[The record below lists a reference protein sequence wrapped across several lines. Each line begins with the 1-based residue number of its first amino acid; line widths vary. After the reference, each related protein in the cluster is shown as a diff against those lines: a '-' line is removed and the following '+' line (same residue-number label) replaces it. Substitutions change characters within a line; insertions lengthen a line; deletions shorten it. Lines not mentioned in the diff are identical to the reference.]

1 MAPGRKVKATSD
13 KDESNHKIN
22 EYLSRNEDKGAQI
35 ANISDAP
42 KRAKTNEGDL
52 LFMAKPTRKE
62 IKWKRGKFQVYC
74 CVNAFDPKEK
84 CKLVICGAC
93 HTANELEAGVE
104 KVAMRGK
111 RQKRN
116 AGTGVAKLTGGGPT
130 KGDCT
135 HHTRADL
142 KNLTLETNEKYCA
155 RKRKDA
161 PGYAN
166 IAKICYQ
173 CGITI

>member
-1 MAPGRKVKATSD
+1 
-13 KDESNHKIN
+13 
-22 EYLSRNEDKGAQI
+22 
-35 ANISDAP
+35 
-42 KRAKTNEGDL
+42 
-52 LFMAKPTRKE
+52 MAKPTGKQ
-62 IKWKRGKFQVYC
+62 IKWRRGTFQVHC

-84 CKLVICGAC
+84 CKLVICGDC
-93 HTANELEAGVE
+93 HTTNELEAGVE
-104 KVAMRGK
+104 KVATRGK
-111 RQKRN
+111 RLKRN
-116 AGTGVAKLTGGGPT
+116 AGTGVAKLTGGDTT

-142 KNLTLETNEKYCA
+142 KNLTLETNESYCA
-155 RKRKDA
+155 RRRKNA